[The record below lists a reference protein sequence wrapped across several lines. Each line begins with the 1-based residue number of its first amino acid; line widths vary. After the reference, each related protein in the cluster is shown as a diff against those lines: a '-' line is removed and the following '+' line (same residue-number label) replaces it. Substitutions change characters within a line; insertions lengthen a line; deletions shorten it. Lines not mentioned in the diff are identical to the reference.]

1 MDEIMELWEE
11 LKFEVG
17 TIGNELIPKDKREV
31 LIGMG
36 DRKAPI
42 LFIGND
48 TDLYLAEDYKVSPN
62 SSGEFFLKLLDIV
75 EILPEMYYVTT
86 LSKREVK
93 FKVFINDE
101 DKNKLLDLL
110 FMQIALINPKII
122 VFLGKDTAQ
131 IVLKREVNFEEER
144 GKFFNWRGDIETLV
158 TYDVETVIR
167 ARNDEGKKSTIATNF
182 WSDIK
187 NIKMRLENHE

>member
-62 SSGEFFLKLLDIV
+62 SSGEFFLKLLDMI

-86 LSKREVK
+86 LSKEK
-93 FKVFINDE
+93 
-101 DKNKLLDLL
+101 
-110 FMQIALINPKII
+110 
-122 VFLGKDTAQ
+122 
-131 IVLKREVNFEEER
+131 
-144 GKFFNWRGDIETLV
+144 
-158 TYDVETVIR
+158 
-167 ARNDEGKKSTIATNF
+167 
-182 WSDIK
+182 
-187 NIKMRLENHE
+187 